1 MWLWNISMWWAHVES
16 WHTLGLWLLLFSH
29 KNSQEPPQGLW
40 TWDLTRDVAIWM
52 KMVWNVHLLST
63 PGIIY
68 ISTSIYKA
76 FQSYDPK
83 SSKSWPW
90 LSNVVLKPAV
100 EACEILH
107 HQKDGWNPNKIM
119 GCLASINCRISQPSE
134 ASATPSNRRFL
145 GRGSGEIDGTS
156 QTSHGKLGNF
166 WTKNEMKME
175 VYTLW

>member
-63 PGIIY
+63 PGII
-68 ISTSIYKA
+68 STSIYKA
-76 FQSYDPK
+76 VQSYDPK

-119 GCLASINCRISQPSE
+119 GCLAPFSTGARFRWPIHSTLGESDMVSQVLPNYTMRGPPVISWF
-134 ASATPSNRRFL
+134 RFA
-145 GRGSGEIDGTS
+145 
-156 QTSHGKLGNF
+156 Q
-166 WTKNEMKME
+166 
-175 VYTLW
+175 